1 MIYNYTIHYIYDPFD
16 NEGYDDEME
25 ADNIQEVISFIKNL
39 EDYDRFNYYVI
50 ESEDGKEYYNTSE
63 EPGFEDRS

>member
-1 MIYNYTIHYIYDPFD
+1 MIYNYTIHYAYDPLD

-50 ESEDGKEYYNTSE
+50 ESEDGEEYYNTSE
-63 EPGFEDRS
+63 EPGFEDRC